1 MIMLTDTDIQI
12 IQYLQGDIPLE
23 SRPFAQLAEK
33 LGISEAEVVERIQWM
48 QERGLI
54 RRLAAV
60 LRHREAGFQVNAMV
74 AWNVDHA
81 RADEVGRY
89 FALDPQVSHC
99 YWRQVPEEFGYN
111 LFTMV
116 HARSQQELKERIE
129 KLSKCQDVKDY
140 IVLESLQEYKK
151 VSMQYF

>member
-1 MIMLTDTDIQI
+1 MLTDTDIQI

-23 SRPFAQLAEK
+23 PRPYAKLAEK
-33 LGISEAEVVERIQWM
+33 LGISEEAIVERIQWM
-48 QERGLI
+48 HDQGLI

-74 AWNVDHA
+74 AWDVDQDN
-81 RADEVGRY
+81 ADEVGRF
-89 FALDPQVSHC
+89 FAQDPQVSHC

-116 HARSQQELKERIE
+116 HARSQQELNERIE
-129 KLSKCQDVKDY
+129 KLSQCRDVKDY

>member
-1 MIMLTDTDIQI
+1 MLTDTDIQI

-33 LGISEAEVVERIQWM
+33 LGISEEEIVERIQWLHA
-48 QERGLI
+48 QGKI

-74 AWNVDHA
+74 AWDVDKNK
-81 RADEVGRY
+81 ADEVGRY
-89 FALDPQVSHC
+89 FAQDPQVSHC
-99 YWRQVPEEFGYN
+99 YWRQVPEEFSYN

-129 KLSKCQDVKDY
+129 KLSQCQDVKDY
-140 IVLESLQEYKK
+140 VVLESVQEYKK
-151 VSMQYF
+151 ISMQYF

>member
-1 MIMLTDTDIQI
+1 MLTDTDIQI

-23 SRPFAQLAEK
+23 SRPFAQLADK
-33 LGISEAEVVERIQWM
+33 LGISEEMVVQRIEWLREQ
-48 QERGLI
+48 GKI

-74 AWNVDHA
+74 AWNVEPA
-81 RADEVGRY
+81 KADEVGQY

-116 HARSQQELKERIE
+116 HARSQQELAERIE
-129 KLSKCQDVKDY
+129 KLSQCRDVKEY
-140 IVLESLQEYKK
+140 IVLESMKEYKK

>member
-1 MIMLTDTDIQI
+1 MLTDTDIQI
-12 IQYLQGDIPLE
+12 IQFLQGDIPLE
-23 SRPFAQLAEK
+23 SRPYAQLAEK
-33 LGISEAEVVERIQWM
+33 LGISEEEIVERIQWM

-60 LRHREAGFQVNAMV
+60 LRHREAGFHINAMV
-74 AWNVDHA
+74 AWNVDYA
-81 RADEVGRY
+81 KADEVGQY
-89 FALDPQVSHC
+89 FAQDPQVSHC
-99 YWRQVPEEFGYN
+99 YWRQVPEDFGYN

-129 KLSKCQDVKDY
+129 KLSQNRDVKDY
-140 IVLESLQEYKK
+140 VVLESLQEYKK